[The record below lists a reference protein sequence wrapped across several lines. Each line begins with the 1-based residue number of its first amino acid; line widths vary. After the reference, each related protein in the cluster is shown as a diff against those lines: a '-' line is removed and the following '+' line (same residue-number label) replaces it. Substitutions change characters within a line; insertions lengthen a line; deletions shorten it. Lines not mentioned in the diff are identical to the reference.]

1 MQFIH
6 CVGTVLFLRVLI
18 FQLLKSYLFYK
29 IPLEKVKVSSYSVSP
44 YYIQLK
50 SVAY

>member
-6 CVGTVLFLRVLI
+6 YVGTVLFLHVLI